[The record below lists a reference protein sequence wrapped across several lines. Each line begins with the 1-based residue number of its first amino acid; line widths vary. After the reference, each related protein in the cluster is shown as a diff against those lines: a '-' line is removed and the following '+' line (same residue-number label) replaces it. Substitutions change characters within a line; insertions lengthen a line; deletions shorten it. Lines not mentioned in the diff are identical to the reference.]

1 MNIKSISFILILSIL
16 VINADAQASIANHVF
31 IEPADKTVNLG
42 ETFSIILKGEDFNLG
57 MDGGSIDMAFDP
69 MILNAD
75 SVSINSGFWN
85 VDASKG
91 SIDNDAGK
99 IDFTDVAQ
107 FGSNTTNTLFDIAT
121 FTFHANG
128 IGSSQLILKV
138 NDNSPFATGGD
149 VIAVNL
155 SNGLIIVQAIPLPA
169 AIWLFATALIGLGVF
184 SKRKESG
191 K

>member
-1 MNIKSISFILILSIL
+1 MNIKLISFILILSIL
-16 VINADAQASIANHVF
+16 VINADAHASIANHVF
-31 IEPADKTVNLG
+31 IESAGKIV
-42 ETFSIILKGEDFNLG
+42 NLG
-57 MDGGSIDMAFDP
+57 MDGGSIDIAFDP

-91 SIDNDAGK
+91 RIDNDAGK

-121 FTFHANG
+121 VTFHANG
-128 IGSSQLILKV
+128 IGSNQLILKV

-169 AIWLFATALIGLGVF
+169 AVWLFVTALIGLGVF

-191 K
+191 E